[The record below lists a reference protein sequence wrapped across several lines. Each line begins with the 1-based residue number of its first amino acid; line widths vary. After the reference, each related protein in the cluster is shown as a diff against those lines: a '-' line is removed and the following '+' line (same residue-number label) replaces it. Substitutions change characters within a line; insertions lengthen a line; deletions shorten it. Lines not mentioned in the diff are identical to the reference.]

1 MLFNSF
7 IFLTLFLPV
16 SIAGYY
22 LLGARSPR
30 AASVWLCLASFLFY
44 GWWNPSF
51 VLLLTLSIAFNFA
64 MSWLILSNP
73 TGSRARRAWLAFAI
87 VVDLAVLVRYKYLAA
102 LIGVVVN
109 AADIMPAGW
118 VAVAMEDVA
127 LPLGVSF
134 FTFTQIGYLLDCNAG
149 IVKERDPLGFIQF
162 VTFFPHLIAGPILH
176 HKEMMTQFARPE
188 TYRLR
193 AENLSIGLTMFTC
206 GLAKK
211 LLLADTIAPYADHG
225 FAAPHELQML
235 AAWGAC
241 LAYAMQ
247 LYFDFSGYSDMA
259 MGLAKMFGVRFPLN
273 FNSPFKAGS
282 IIEFWQRWHMTL
294 TRYLTSY
301 LYYPLAMRIN
311 RARMTSGKS
320 TGRLAQRSAG
330 GFAATVAV
338 PTFYT
343 MGLAGVAGCA
353 CAGRCT
359 GAASTAHA
367 AAACRQCAA
376 DFLCGAR
383 GVHLLPC
390 PRRA

>member
-162 VTFFPHLIAGPILH
+162 VTFFPHA
-176 HKEMMTQFARPE
+176 
-188 TYRLR
+188 
-193 AENLSIGLTMFTC
+193 
-206 GLAKK
+206 
-211 LLLADTIAPYADHG
+211 ADTSR
-225 FAAPHELQML
+225 
-235 AAWGAC
+235 GART
-241 LAYAMQ
+241 A
-247 LYFDFSGYSDMA
+247 SS
-259 MGLAKMFGVRFPLN
+259 FPCG
-273 FNSPFKAGS
+273 AGS
-282 IIEFWQRWHMTL
+282 
-294 TRYLTSY
+294 
-301 LYYPLAMRIN
+301 
-311 RARMTSGKS
+311 ARQSG
-320 TGRLAQRSAG
+320 
-330 GFAATVAV
+330 
-338 PTFYT
+338 
-343 MGLAGVAGCA
+343 
-353 CAGRCT
+353 AGRT
-359 GAASTAHA
+359 
-367 AAACRQCAA
+367 
-376 DFLCGAR
+376 
-383 GVHLLPC
+383 
-390 PRRA
+390 

>member
-30 AASVWLCLASFLFY
+30 AASVWLCVASFLFY

-73 TGSRARRAWLAFAI
+73 AGSRARRAWLAFAI

-134 FTFTQIGYLLDCNAG
+134 FTFTQITYLVDRHRGVAPQTTFSRFL
-149 IVKERDPLGFIQF
+149 LF
-162 VTFFPHLIAGPILH
+162 VSFFPHLIAGPVLH
-176 HKEMMTQFARPE
+176 HAQMMPQFESNRMSLE
-188 TYRLR
+188 RFCL
-193 AENLSIGLTMFTC
+193 GLHIFAV

-211 LLLADTIAPYADHG
+211 
-225 FAAPHELQML
+225 
-235 AAWGAC
+235 
-241 LAYAMQ
+241 
-247 LYFDFSGYSDMA
+247 
-259 MGLAKMFGVRFPLN
+259 
-273 FNSPFKAGS
+273 
-282 IIEFWQRWHMTL
+282 
-294 TRYLTSY
+294 
-301 LYYPLAMRIN
+301 
-311 RARMTSGKS
+311 
-320 TGRLAQRSAG
+320 
-330 GFAATVAV
+330 
-338 PTFYT
+338 
-343 MGLAGVAGCA
+343 
-353 CAGRCT
+353 
-359 GAASTAHA
+359 
-367 AAACRQCAA
+367 
-376 DFLCGAR
+376 
-383 GVHLLPC
+383 
-390 PRRA
+390 